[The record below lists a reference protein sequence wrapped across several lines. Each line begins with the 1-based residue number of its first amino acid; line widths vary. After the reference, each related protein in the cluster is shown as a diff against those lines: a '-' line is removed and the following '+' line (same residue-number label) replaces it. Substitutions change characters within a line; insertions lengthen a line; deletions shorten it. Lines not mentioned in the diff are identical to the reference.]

1 MRVGFIGAG
10 RMGAPMVGRLLA
22 AGHQVTVL
30 ARTPEKRAEILQL
43 GAAVAE
49 DAIGFATADVVVLC
63 VFTDDQ
69 VLEVCAGPLPAA
81 MPAGATLIIHT
92 TGSPRTAQGIAE
104 RAPHIGVVDAPVSGG
119 PHDIAAGH
127 VTVFAGGADD
137 VVGRVRPVLDS
148 YADPVL
154 HMGPLGAGQGM
165 KLVNNTMFA
174 AQIGLLAEAVQMG
187 ARLSIEESAL
197 LGALAHGSGASR
209 ALGLIERAGST
220 QRFVGAVSEF
230 LVKDVAVVQRTLAE
244 LGFGLGALE
253 PVVNAVVP
261 D

>member
-1 MRVGFIGAG
+1 MREEEPNTDERLREEDQALMRVGFIGAG

-104 RAPHIGVVDAPVSGG
+104 ASWEIMSSNDDFHAAHPFVNNFVRHHWQEFVGYARVALIKMLAHKPGTENNPGG
-119 PHDIAAGH
+119 PEYLYSQH
-127 VTVFAGGADD
+127 VRDEIEEALLID
-137 VVGRVRPVLDS
+137 
-148 YADPVL
+148 
-154 HMGPLGAGQGM
+154 GAGKTPAPEPAFQLYPGD
-165 KLVNNTMFA
+165 LV
-174 AQIGLLAEAVQMG
+174 
-187 ARLSIEESAL
+187 R
-197 LGALAHGSGASR
+197 HGS
-209 ALGLIERAGST
+209 LH
-220 QRFVGAVSEF
+220 
-230 LVKDVAVVQRTLAE
+230 
-244 LGFGLGALE
+244 
-253 PVVNAVVP
+253 
-261 D
+261 